1 MVITNSELYRYYENE
16 RILLDT
22 ICNCC
27 DDYRHCDGFFGNR
40 YIINTKNKYKLSAL
54 KLIINDS
61 FNNIDEMC
69 QFLSINNFYLPIDI
83 KTSIQLSK
91 NASIDK
97 IKKHNIKDL
106 LDKSEF
112 YVKEYARDKDNHIMT
127 PLEEFFV
134 GVNDL
139 LKDLLKKGNDEYERY
154 KN

>member
-1 MVITNSELYRYYENE
+1 MVITNDELYKYYANE
-16 RILLDT
+16 RKLLDN
-22 ICNCC
+22 ICNYC
-27 DDYRHCDGFFGNR
+27 DDYRHCDGFMGNR
-40 YIINTKNKYKLSAL
+40 YIIDKKNKYKLSAL

-69 QFLSINNFYLPIDI
+69 QFLSINNLYLPVDI
-83 KTSIQLSK
+83 NTSIQLSK

-112 YVKEYARDKDNHIMT
+112 YVNEYARDKENHILT
-127 PLEEFFV
+127 PLEEFFI

-139 LKDLLKKGNDEYERY
+139 VKDLLKVKENE
-154 KN
+154 NI